1 MLSKGLAE
9 TFKAQPLEPRKYFAK
24 YLLNYAEQKRKEKDV
39 SLNVSL
45 INLFES
51 EKGKERASVCKEGG
65 ARKTATKSREEKV

>member
-45 INLFES
+45 IPLFES
-51 EKGKERASVCKEGG
+51 EKGKERASVCKKGG
-65 ARKTATKSREEKV
+65 ARKVATKSREEKV